1 MRSLCFCGDRLL
13 ASGGS
18 NNLIHLWDVA
28 TRQEKCCFVGHTGS
42 IATLVYDS
50 KNGTLLSG
58 SFDTTV
64 RVWTVGGQQPSELTQ
79 R

>member
-1 MRSLCFCGDRLL
+1 L
-13 ASGGS
+13 AAGSS
-18 NNLIHLWDVA
+18 NNVVHLWDIGVK
-28 TRQEKCCFVGHTGS
+28 TEKCRFVGHTGS
-42 IATLVYDS
+42 IATMVYDS

-64 RVWTVGGQQPSELTQ
+64 RVWPVGAQERHELTQ